1 MSTSNTS
8 VFKKID
14 SFLFKQIDHLR
25 SDPNLSRLGD
35 TLSSLSEQESKII
48 QQLFTFGVLLFPF
61 LIAGMLFYGNIQTKK
76 SLALKKQAIEEF
88 DMLSSNRDSL
98 LATGPQF
105 LSASSLSDQSDLEN
119 RVRNILSS
127 NNIDQGK
134 VSITNFDIALTSS
147 TFTKSQSVIQFNR
160 FGTMDFSNFLKNL
173 VEIEK
178 FKINRIKMTKDM
190 ETELLLGEIGLIH
203 LGRNTTEGY

>member
-1 MSTSNTS
+1 MSTANNS

-14 SFLFKQIDHLR
+14 SFLFKQIDHFR
-25 SDPNLSRLGD
+25 NDPNLSRLSD
-35 TLSSLSEQESKII
+35 SLSNLSEQESKII
-48 QQLFTFGVLLFPF
+48 QQVFTFGVLLFPF
-61 LIAGMLFYGNIQTKK
+61 MIAGMLYYGNFQTKK
-76 SLALKKQAIEEF
+76 AILLKKTAIEEF
-88 DMLSSNRDSL
+88 DLLSSNRENL
-98 LATGPQF
+98 LATGPQL

-127 NNIDQGK
+127 NNIDQSK
-134 VSITNFDIALTSS
+134 VNVTNFDIALTSS

-173 VEIEK
+173 VELEK

-190 ETELLLGEIGLIH
+190 ETSLLLGEIGLIH
-203 LGRNTTEGY
+203 LGRNTTEGF